1 MEIPFDAPRWNCKFL
16 KRKKKENWSAHSRFF
31 YGGSNSKPGKH
42 WESTSKNFSLPDV
55 LFRFDGQANQT
66 LRMILEIFR
75 VDVFAAEKMILLS
88 MLFMDST
95 KWRTAS
101 FLEY

>member
-1 MEIPFDAPRWNCKFL
+1 MVGSCIEKMEIPFDAPRWNCKFL

-55 LFRFDGQANQT
+55 LFRFDGHANQT
-66 LRMILEIFR
+66 IKMILEIFR
-75 VDVFAAEKMILLS
+75 VFGRRISVEWVDVFAF
-88 MLFMDST
+88 LFN
-95 KWRTAS
+95 
-101 FLEY
+101 